1 MSLPDKEKQ
10 HIKSQYKSHVLFR
23 LCRKVRDKFQ
33 NLHPA
38 VTISVEELFVDA
50 AHWIDILLGAEDETL
65 DLCSDLWNDL
75 LEMYWQRDSKTKEME
90 NSMVKVAMQFYL
102 LLYCLKSAPPA
113 PYRSLLLKELSRII
127 GLRWKQWHSEPF
139 KSQLEEDTA
148 PLAKEMERW
157 MAAYVVSGCPL
168 LGKNP
173 EAAPPATPEDSDRLP
188 LPPAL
193 DTERAQTY
201 FRRAIAKGWMSYAQG
216 RFTWRGVTVKG
227 YKTQLAYFC
236 GKVYECDYSLSDR
249 CSGNMGKHLPGQ
261 ALEELFGINRI
272 HKLIQQCYE
281 AKSPQHW
288 RSTIDKFFQPL

>member
-10 HIKSQYKSHVLFR
+10 YIKSQYKSHVLFR

-38 VTISVEELFVDA
+38 VIISVEELFVDA
-50 AHWIDILLGAEDETL
+50 AHWIDNLLGAEDETL

-75 LEMYWQRDSKTKEME
+75 LEMYRQRDRKTEVMK

-148 PLAKEMERW
+148 PLAEEMERW

-173 EAAPPATPEDSDRLP
+173 EAAPPAAPEDSDRLP

-236 GKVYECDYSLSDR
+236 GKVYECDYSQSDR
-249 CSGNMGKHLPGQ
+249 CSGNMGKHLPGE

-272 HKLIQQCYE
+272 HKLLHQCYE

-288 RSTIDKFFQPL
+288 RSTIDKLFQPL